1 MFTIGQTTKPPSNC
15 STELCNSSLSSN
27 ASCSSPITCYSF
39 RTSINTNL
47 CAPKDDCSLFDKCI
61 NGTKCATNTSVCV
74 VNSCCA
80 VPICIPVVF
89 SRICTQQNNTNS
101 CKLSSKIQM
110 EILCNYQIWRK
121 LPINQKFMLL
131 SGPHTFSLNFALEG
145 GGHGQLS
152 HFILGDSHLHPPKT
166 LDKSLT
172 AVCLVSSGRR
182 ILITCDIHR
191 SLWLVCDQQS
201 PSGRRFFGS
210 GSTQWAQC
218 VRGARVIERKSSAS
232 GRPSVQSSNQ

>member
-1 MFTIGQTTKPPSNC
+1 LNSTFSIDRTNQRCCFYRLSSSQSVRYSLSTVGIDTEIKYLGNLMFTIGQTTKPPSNC

-89 SRICTQQNNTNS
+89 SRICTQ
-101 CKLSSKIQM
+101 
-110 EILCNYQIWRK
+110 
-121 LPINQKFMLL
+121 
-131 SGPHTFSLNFALEG
+131 
-145 GGHGQLS
+145 
-152 HFILGDSHLHPPKT
+152 
-166 LDKSLT
+166 
-172 AVCLVSSGRR
+172 
-182 ILITCDIHR
+182 
-191 SLWLVCDQQS
+191 
-201 PSGRRFFGS
+201 
-210 GSTQWAQC
+210 
-218 VRGARVIERKSSAS
+218 
-232 GRPSVQSSNQ
+232 